1 MKWEL
6 AEIFEFLVPRPRCQ
20 RTETSE
26 LTEASDILVPRQR
39 CQLTETSA
47 FLVLEV
53 MPANVLVPET
63 CEAVAIPSVL
73 LVGPTDTDEVDGLPP
88 EKGILTV
95 ERCAR
100 PVSKSDVPIPAAVMA
115 EAHVA
120 NVASHAT
127 TVSPAAWL
135 LQLRRVAVE

>member
-53 MPANVLVPET
+53 MPAKVLV
-63 CEAVAIPSVL
+63 L
-73 LVGPTDTDEVDGLPP
+73 EVMPATVLPP
-88 EKGILTV
+88 ETGIF
-95 ERCAR
+95 R
-100 PVSKSDVPIPAAVMA
+100 
-115 EAHVA
+115 
-120 NVASHAT
+120 
-127 TVSPAAWL
+127 
-135 LQLRRVAVE
+135 